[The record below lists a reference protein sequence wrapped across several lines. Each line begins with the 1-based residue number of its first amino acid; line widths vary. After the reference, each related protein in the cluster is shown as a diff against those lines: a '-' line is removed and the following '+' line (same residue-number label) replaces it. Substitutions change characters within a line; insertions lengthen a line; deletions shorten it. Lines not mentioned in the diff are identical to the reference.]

1 MSRVYI
7 FITRHY
13 KQLLLLSKVL
23 FGLYFVII
31 IPNIYVMSKILASEI
46 YDKGLGNFIIISTHM
61 LFALFMILVFL
72 IKGATEF
79 AYYAARQY
87 IALTGNLKD
96 SNQQKSLLN
105 FLFSGRFKENQHLF
119 NLMYIMLTFQLL
131 SLVLPVI
138 FLFLKNFAFIGDSS
152 AGLI

>member
-13 KQLLLLSKVL
+13 KQLLILSKVL

-31 IPNIYVMSKILASEI
+31 IPNIYIMSKILASEI
-46 YDKGLGNFIIISTHM
+46 YDKGLGNLIIISTHM

-105 FLFSGRFKENQHLF
+105 FLFSGRFKENQRLF

-138 FLFLKNFAFIGDSS
+138 FLFLKNFAFIG
-152 AGLI
+152 